1 MTGLPIAKTVKE
13 MERDPRTGKFKI
25 NCKAYLI
32 GRGPHSLADKIKD
45 AEETNVNSVSRLVG
59 NNPIAMSKYIPTWKN
74 TSLILEEHQSHSIS
88 SSTNPT
94 SNLSCGGNHLH
105 PRISISTGTSANLA
119 NEVSLITKKRYQ

>member
-13 MERDPRTGKFKI
+13 MKRGGKFKI

-74 TSLILEEHQSHSIS
+74 TSLLLEEHQSHSIS

-94 SNLSCGGNHLH
+94 SSLLGRGNNFH
-105 PRISISTGTSANLA
+105 PRISISTGPSANLA
-119 NEVSLITKKRYQ
+119 NEVSMITKKRYQ